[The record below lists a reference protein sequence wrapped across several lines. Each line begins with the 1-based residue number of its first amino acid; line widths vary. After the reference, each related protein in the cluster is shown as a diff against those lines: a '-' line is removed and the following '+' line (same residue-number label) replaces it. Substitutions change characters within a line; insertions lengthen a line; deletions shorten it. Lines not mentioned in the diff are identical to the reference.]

1 VFVNLCYKTLFPKT
15 GTALNTVRIDDV
27 LMNAS
32 EFFLMKILFVKRHAV
47 GSPGVPGGFSPT

>member
-1 VFVNLCYKTLFPKT
+1 VNLCYKTLFPKT